1 MRRIHYPTIIVL
13 AIIFGITAEVSIISS
28 HGTNPFADMSRLI
41 VGSRVWVILI
51 MIALLLVLL
60 MYTRMSNR

>member
-41 VGSRVWVILI
+41 VGSRVWV
-51 MIALLLVLL
+51 ALLLVLL